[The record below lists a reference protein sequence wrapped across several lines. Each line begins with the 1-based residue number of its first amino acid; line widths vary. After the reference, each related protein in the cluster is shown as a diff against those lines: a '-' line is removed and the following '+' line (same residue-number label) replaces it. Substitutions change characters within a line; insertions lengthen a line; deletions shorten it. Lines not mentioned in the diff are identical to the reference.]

1 MFVFAESH
9 KITFKNYDFEYLRGW
24 VDSLPERLRVQMGT
38 NIPKSMRYEEPK
50 NPDTNLSTESRNVFV
65 YAELDYGYIEKICT
79 MYRRKVVPVCIIC
92 KFNL

>member
-1 MFVFAESH
+1 M
-9 KITFKNYDFEYLRGW
+9 
-24 VDSLPERLRVQMGT
+24 DSLPQRLRVQTGA
-38 NIPKSMRYEEPK
+38 NIPKSMGYEEPR

-65 YAELDYGYIEKICT
+65 YTELDYGYIERICT

>member
-9 KITFKNYDFEYLRGW
+9 KIAFKNYDFEYLRGW
-24 VDSLPERLRVQMGT
+24 VDSLPQRLRVQMGG
-38 NIPKSMRYEEPK
+38 NIPKLMQYEEPR

-65 YAELDYGYIEKICT
+65 YTELDYGSIERICT
-79 MYRRKVVPVCIIC
+79 MYRRKVILVCIIC